1 MSYNLNSI
9 LKKGEKMKIDNY
21 TKTILTL
28 IAVGIIG
35 INFHIFNGSI
45 VSSATASNHQIH
57 KIAICDLDGKCSRL
71 SNNGRIR
78 ILD

>member
-1 MSYNLNSI
+1 MTLNFGQANNTS
-9 LKKGEKMKIDNY
+9 
-21 TKTILTL
+21 
-28 IAVGIIG
+28 
-35 INFHIFNGSI
+35 
-45 VSSATASNHQIH
+45 HQIH